1 MAEAAGILVE
11 DLGLFT
17 DLYQL
22 TMAQS
27 YLEHDKNRPAT
38 FSLIVRKFPP
48 EHAYMVAAGL
58 TTVLEYLE
66 QVRFTPG
73 ALTYLRQTGRFS
85 EAFLTYLA
93 TWYFRGDV
101 VALPEGSV
109 FFPHEPVLEVTA
121 PIVDAQ
127 LVESFI
133 VNAVHLQT
141 LIATKAARCVEA
153 ARGRRLIDFALRRTH
168 GTDAA
173 LKVARASYLAGFDA
187 TSNVLA
193 GQIYG
198 IPISGTMAHAYVESF
213 PDELEAFRA
222 FAASYPEQTVLLIDT
237 YDTLQGARRA
247 AVVGQEMARRGQH
260 LRGVRLD
267 SGDMTAL
274 SKAVRVI
281 LDQAGLHD
289 VQIVASGSFDEYS
302 IDAAVRGGACI
313 DAFGV
318 GTKMGVAA
326 DMPYLDM
333 AYKLVQYDGRPVMK
347 LSTGKVT
354 LVDQKQVW
362 RRTVDGYYSEDLIAL
377 RHEPALPEAVP
388 LLQEVMRAGRV
399 VPPAPDLA
407 TARQRYAADRRRLA
421 EPYRRLEGGA
431 VYPVRISEALANL
444 QHEVESALR
453 QQCQGMARTQA

>member
-1 MAEAAGILVE
+1 MAEAAGIPVE

-38 FSLIVRKFPP
+38 FSLIVRKYPP
-48 EHAYMVAAGL
+48 AHAYLVAAGL

-66 QVRFTPG
+66 QVHFSPG

-85 EAFLTYLA
+85 EAFLAYLA
-93 TWYFRGDV
+93 TWRFQGDV

-109 FFPHEPVLEVTA
+109 FFLNEPVLEVTA

-127 LVESFI
+127 LVESFL

-193 GQIYG
+193 GQVYG
-198 IPISGTMAHAYVESF
+198 IPISGTMAHSYVESF
-213 PDELEAFRA
+213 ADELDAFRA
-222 FAASYPEQTVLLIDT
+222 FAASYPQHTVLLIDT
-237 YDTLQGARRA
+237 YDTVHGAARA
-247 AVVGQEMARRGQH
+247 ALVGQEMARRGQH
-260 LRGVRLD
+260 LLGVRLD

-281 LDQAGLHD
+281 LDQAGLQD
-289 VQIVASGSFDEYS
+289 VQIVASGSFDEDS
-302 IDAAVRGGACI
+302 IDAAVRDGACI

-347 LSTGKVT
+347 LSTGKAT

-362 RRTVDGYYSEDLIAL
+362 RRTIAGSYVEDIIAL
-377 RHEPALPEAVP
+377 RHEPAPPGASP
-388 LLQEVMRAGRV
+388 LLQDVMRAGQV
-399 VPPAPDLA
+399 LPPGPDLA
-407 TARQRYAADRRRLA
+407 MARQRYATERAHLA

-431 VYPVRISEALANL
+431 VYPVRVSEPLATL
-444 QHEVESALR
+444 QHQVEAALR
-453 QQCQGMARTQA
+453 QQCQLVPAVSA